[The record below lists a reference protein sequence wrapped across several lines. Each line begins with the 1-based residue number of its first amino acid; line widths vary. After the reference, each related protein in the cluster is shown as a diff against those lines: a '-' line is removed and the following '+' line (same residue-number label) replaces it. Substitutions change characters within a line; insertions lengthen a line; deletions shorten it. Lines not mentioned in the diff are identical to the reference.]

1 MDGAP
6 PHTLLVRDIRDMA
19 THAADQRT
27 PRIGFIQIAP
37 AGRSLSRPPLFL
49 LGPASPSVL
58 RDLCAQTATPAL
70 GCYTL
75 DDAIVAPTGFP
86 IMQGTA
92 FHGDAFLHPRHLV
105 VSISDRLNAETL
117 KTRHVPGTTA
127 VLCGP
132 AHETYGHWLVDF
144 LPRLWVLRRAGHDLD
159 RLQFLVPADL
169 RPFAFALLRLCGIAD
184 RQLIRYHHWNEILHV
199 ERLVMPTGLRQGD
212 RLSPC
217 FAHATA
223 FWRDRAALQ
232 AAPGSGGAIFLS
244 RGAGSQRRLVNRAR
258 IEAIAAEHGLAV
270 MRPEDL
276 SLTDQI
282 ALFTSADILA
292 GEYGSAL
299 HNVIFAG
306 AGAAVCA
313 LRGTS
318 RHPSLVQS
326 GIATALAQ
334 EVGYVFGATEG
345 GEAEQAFCVEEA
357 HFHLALELL
366 QLRQTSR
373 HARQG
378 VIASGREAITP

>member
-1 MDGAP
+1 MDGTSHRP
-6 PHTLLVRDIRDMA
+6 PLVRDIRDMA
-19 THAADQRT
+19 KHAADQRT
-27 PRIGFIQIAP
+27 PRIDFIQIAP
-37 AGRSLSRPPLFL
+37 PGRSLSRPPLFL
-49 LGPASPSVL
+49 LGPASPSLL
-58 RDLCAQTATPAL
+58 RDLCVQTATPEL

-75 DDAIVAPTGFP
+75 DDTIVAPTGFP
-86 IMQGTA
+86 IKQGIA

-105 VSISDRLNAETL
+105 VSISDRLNTETL
-117 KTRHVPGTTA
+117 KIRHVPGTTA

-159 RLQFLVPADL
+159 RLNFLVPADL
-169 RPFAFALLRLCGIAD
+169 RPFASTLLRLCGIAD
-184 RQLIRYHHWNEILHV
+184 HQLVRYQHWHEILHL
-199 ERLVMPTGLRQGD
+199 EHLVMPTGMRLGD

-217 FAHATA
+217 FGHATA
-223 FWRDRAALQ
+223 FWRNRAALP
-232 AAPGSGGAIFLS
+232 ASPPGGGAIFLS

-276 SLTDQI
+276 SLTEQI
-282 ALFTSADILA
+282 VLFTSADILA

-326 GIATALAQ
+326 GIATALGQ

-357 HFHLALELL
+357 NFHLALELL
-366 QLRQTSR
+366 HLRKTIR
-373 HARQG
+373 HNG
-378 VIASGREAITP
+378 